1 MHLGG
6 TTNTPWK
13 CDDRAMIDL
22 HTHTT
27 CSDGTDTPFAL
38 VKKALAAGITTLAI
52 TDHDSTAGWSEAI
65 SALQP
70 QIELVLGAE
79 ISCLTS
85 DGISVHMLGLLFDG
99 DNDEMQQMLADS
111 RDTRLPRM
119 RKMVELLSADGINIS
134 LDDVYRATP
143 EGATVGRPHLAD
155 ALVANGVVASRDE
168 AFLNLL
174 NNESKYY
181 VTHAAPT
188 PEDAIRII
196 RKAGGVAVIAHP
208 FASRRGQVITADTF
222 TDLVDAGLNGIEVH
236 HRDQNAQEQETL
248 QAIARELNL
257 VITGSSDYHGTGKL
271 NGLAEN
277 TTHQAQWE
285 QLEAQANAR
294 RVVKK

>member
-1 MHLGG
+1 
-6 TTNTPWK
+6 
-13 CDDRAMIDL
+13 MIDL

-38 VKKALAAGITTLAI
+38 VKKALSAGITTLAI
-52 TDHDSTAGWSEAI
+52 TDHDSTAGWTEAI
-65 SALQP
+65 SAIQP

-79 ISCLTS
+79 ISCLTT

-99 DNDEMQQMLADS
+99 ENADMQKMLAES

-143 EGATVGRPHLAD
+143 VGATVGRPHLAD

-168 AFLNLL
+168 AFLDLL
-174 NNESKYY
+174 NNDSKYY

-188 PEDAIRII
+188 PVDAIRTI
-196 RKAGGVAVIAHP
+196 RSAGGVAVIAHP
-208 FASRRGQVITADTF
+208 FASRRGQIITASTF
-222 TDLVDAGLNGIEVH
+222 SDLVTAGLNGIEVH
-236 HRDQNAQEQETL
+236 HRDQNVEEQATL
-248 QAIARELNL
+248 TSIARELNV

-277 TTHQAQWE
+277 TTDKAQWE
-285 QLEAQANAR
+285 QLESQADAR
-294 RVVKK
+294 RVVRA

>member
-1 MHLGG
+1 
-6 TTNTPWK
+6 
-13 CDDRAMIDL
+13 MIDL

-27 CSDGTDTPFAL
+27 CSDGTDSPFAL
-38 VKKALAAGITTLAI
+38 VKKALAAGVTTLAI
-52 TDHDSTAGWSEAI
+52 TDHDSTAGWGEAV
-65 SALQP
+65 SAIQP

-79 ISCLTS
+79 VSCLTS
-85 DGISVHMLGLLFDG
+85 DGISVHMLGLLFNGEDS
-99 DNDEMQQMLADS
+99 EIQQMLADS

-168 AFLNLL
+168 AFLDLL
-174 NNESKYY
+174 NNGSKYY

-188 PEDAIRII
+188 PEDAIRTI
-196 RKAGGVAVIAHP
+196 RRAGGVAVIAHP
-208 FASRRGQVITADTF
+208 FASRRGQTITAATF
-222 TDLVDAGLNGIEVH
+222 ADLVAAGMNGIEVH
-236 HRDQNAQEQETL
+236 HRDQNTHEQETL
-248 QAIARELNL
+248 TSIAQELNL

-277 TTHQAQWE
+277 TTNQAQWE
-285 QLEAQANAR
+285 QLESLADAR

>member
-1 MHLGG
+1 
-6 TTNTPWK
+6 
-13 CDDRAMIDL
+13 MIDL

-27 CSDGTDTPFAL
+27 CSDGTDSPFAL
-38 VKKALAAGITTLAI
+38 VKKALAAGVTTLAI
-52 TDHDSTAGWSEAI
+52 TDHDSTAGWGEAV
-65 SALQP
+65 SAIQP

-79 ISCLTS
+79 VSCLTT
-85 DGISVHMLGLLFDG
+85 DGISVHMLGLLFNGEDS
-99 DNDEMQQMLADS
+99 DIQQMLADS

-168 AFLNLL
+168 AFLDLL
-174 NNESKYY
+174 NNSSKYY

-188 PEDAIRII
+188 PEDAIRTI
-196 RKAGGVAVIAHP
+196 RRAGGVAVIAHP
-208 FASRRGQVITADTF
+208 FASRRGQTITAATF
-222 TDLVDAGLNGIEVH
+222 ADLVAAGMNGIEVH
-236 HRDQNAQEQETL
+236 HRDQNTHEQETL
-248 QAIARELNL
+248 TSIAQELNL

-277 TTHQAQWE
+277 TTNQAQWE
-285 QLEAQANAR
+285 LLESLADAR